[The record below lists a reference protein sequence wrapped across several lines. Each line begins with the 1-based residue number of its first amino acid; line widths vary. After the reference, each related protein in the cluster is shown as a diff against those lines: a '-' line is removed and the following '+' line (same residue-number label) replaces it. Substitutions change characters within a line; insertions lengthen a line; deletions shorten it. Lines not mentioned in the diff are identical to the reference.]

1 MKEIYQKIYDDF
13 KQRNYYKLDLIEGEN
28 PETSDFSFNGIDKK
42 KEAEYNRFLKKMTEF
57 ERGELQWK
65 PLYPNKD
72 MKWMYGSYSDFNNG
86 NIKQDNWNM
95 NTHIGKK
102 TIPIERIKIIEGENG
117 RTDALSIVFE
127 VYDKF
132 REELR
137 DIDLSRLDD
146 LAE

>member
-1 MKEIYQKIYDDF
+1 MVH
-13 KQRNYYKLDLIEGEN
+13 
-28 PETSDFSFNGIDKK
+28 
-42 KEAEYNRFLKKMTEF
+42 
-57 ERGELQWK
+57 
-65 PLYPNKD
+65 
-72 MKWMYGSYSDFNNG
+72 
-86 NIKQDNWNM
+86 NWNM